1 MRLSPLLLGLACLS
15 AAGCAQQ
22 VSLKRMHLDNQELAR
37 QVTALD
43 SLLRAREVESER
55 RWIEE
60 STDGDDLKKQVQQVQ
75 DRLDNV
81 ARRLADLAKDLE
93 TVRLSS
99 GSKGRPSAGRPSA
112 AALNDT
118 GRAAQP
124 LLLGDPRELYDLARK
139 DMEAGNFAL
148 ALGEFS
154 QVLENFP
161 QSEVADNACYWLGE
175 CYYAQKDFAKAAQT
189 FQRLLKDYP
198 QGDKVPDALLKLGY
212 ALAEQKDQVKAA
224 EALRTLIEKYPDSSG
239 AKLAKEKLKA
249 LGGSAKPPAKRRGV
263 KPAGESLS

>member
-1 MRLSPLLLGLACLS
+1 MRLSLLLLGLAYLS
-15 AAGCAQQ
+15 AVGCAQQ
-22 VSLKRMHLDNQELAR
+22 VSLKRMHLDNQELTR

-55 RWIEE
+55 RWIES
-60 STDGDDLKKQVQQVQ
+60 STDADDLKKQVQQVQ

-93 TVRLSS
+93 AVRLSS

-112 AALNDT
+112 AAPADT
-118 GRAAQP
+118 DKSPPP
-124 LLLGDPRELYDLARK
+124 LLADPQELYNLARK

-154 QVLENFP
+154 QVLDNFP
-161 QSEVADNACYWLGE
+161 QSEFADNACYWLGE
-175 CYYAQKDFAKAAQT
+175 CYYAQKDFPKAAEA

-198 QGDKVPDALLKLGY
+198 EGEKVRAALLKLGY
-212 ALAEQKDQVKAA
+212 ALAEQKDQVKATQ
-224 EALRTLIEKYPDSSG
+224 ALREVIEKYPDSTE

-249 LGGSAKPPAKRRGV
+249 LGPSAKPAGKRR
-263 KPAGESLS
+263 

>member
-15 AAGCAQQ
+15 AVGCAQQ

-37 QVTALD
+37 QVVALD
-43 SLLRAREVESER
+43 SLLRAREAESER

-60 STDGDDLKKQVQQVQ
+60 STDADDLKKQVQQVQ

-93 TVRLSS
+93 AVRLSS
-99 GSKGRPSAGRPSA
+99 GSKGRPAAGRPA
-112 AALNDT
+112 AAPADT
-118 GRAAQP
+118 DRPP
-124 LLLGDPRELYDLARK
+124 LLLADPQELYNLARK
-139 DMEAGNFAL
+139 DMDAGNYTL
-148 ALGEFS
+148 ALGQFS
-154 QVLENFP
+154 QVLDNFP
-161 QSEVADNACYWLGE
+161 QSEFADNACYWLGE
-175 CYYAQKDFAKAAQT
+175 CYYAQKNFPKAT
-189 FQRLLKDYP
+189 EVFQRLLKEYP

-224 EALRTLIEKYPDSSG
+224 EALRELIEKYPDSPG

-249 LGGSAKPPAKRRGV
+249 LGPPAK
-263 KPAGESLS
+263 PAGKRR

>member
-1 MRLSPLLLGLACLS
+1 MRLSPLLLGLACLG

-37 QVTALD
+37 QIVALD
-43 SLLRAREVESER
+43 SLMRAREAEDER

-60 STDGDDLKKQVQQVQ
+60 STDADDLKKQVQQVQ

-93 TVRLSS
+93 AVRLSS
-99 GSKGRPSAGRPSA
+99 GSKGRPAAGRPVA
-112 AALNDT
+112 AAPADT

-124 LLLGDPRELYDLARK
+124 PLLADPQVLYDLARK
-139 DMEAGNFAL
+139 DMEAGNYAL

-154 QVLENFP
+154 QVLDTFP
-161 QSEVADNACYWLGE
+161 QSEFADNACYWLGE
-175 CYYAQKDFAKAAQT
+175 CYYAQKDFPKATEA

-212 ALAEQKDQVKAA
+212 ALAEQKDQAKAA
-224 EALRTLIEKYPDSSG
+224 AALRELIAKYPDSPG

-249 LGGSAKPPAKRRGV
+249 LGPPAK
-263 KPAGESLS
+263 PAGKRR